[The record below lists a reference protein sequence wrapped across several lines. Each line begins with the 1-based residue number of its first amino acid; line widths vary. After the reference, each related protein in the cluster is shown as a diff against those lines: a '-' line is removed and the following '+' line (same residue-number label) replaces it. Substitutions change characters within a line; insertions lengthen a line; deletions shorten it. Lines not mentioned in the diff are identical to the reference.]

1 MGLEHID
8 LSKFRRAGTPSTAA
22 NDSRTMVGPDLGAT
36 LSFIDEQTG
45 QLEEQKRQK
54 EAQER
59 KKPYRPANM
68 GDFFDQTDQ
77 QMGQLEQNGPSVRGE
92 AIDQAAWTLRQERAR
107 LLERLEKHQNG
118 DELMAAEEVRLVTAW
133 MNLT

>member
-8 LSKFRRAGTPSTAA
+8 LSKFRRAGAPSPDQNGHDRA
-22 NDSRTMVGPDLGAT
+22 VGPDLGAT
-36 LSFIDEQTG
+36 LGFIDEQTG

-68 GDFFDQTDQ
+68 GDFFDLRGFRNPTDDVDRLSAWAKV
-77 QMGQLEQNGPSVRGE
+77 MGRWSYFNQVL
-92 AIDQAAWTLRQERAR
+92 I
-107 LLERLEKHQNG
+107 
-118 DELMAAEEVRLVTAW
+118 
-133 MNLT
+133 